1 MLDRIQWLGNNSAF
15 VLHGSPQIYL
25 NPSVSVSDAAPYAD
39 AILITQAT
47 YENCSSRA
55 LDQLCGP
62 ETTLIAN
69 TAFADCLYGRPVQV
83 LRPWQSATVG
93 RARVTAV
100 PAHPSQRAGLDASSA
115 PPVAFLMSLD
125 LYDIYFAGETIIL
138 PDTMALYPDIAILP
152 VRNPRTGILNL
163 DHAVE
168 AVRQLKPRWVIPSL
182 WTQNGRGVLDLR
194 AFEAALEGL
203 AEVVIPAGVP

>member
-25 NPSVSVSDAAPYAD
+25 NPSVSVPDATPYAD
-39 AILITQAT
+39 AILITRAS
-47 YENCSSRA
+47 YENCSPRA

-69 TAFADCLYGRPVQV
+69 TAFADCLYGRAVEV

-100 PAHPSQRAGLDASSA
+100 PPHPSQQPALDPNSA
-115 PPVAFLMSLD
+115 PPIAFLMSLD
-125 LYDIYFAGETIIL
+125 MYDIYFAGETIIL

-163 DHAVE
+163 DHALE
-168 AVRQLKPRWVIPSL
+168 AVRQLKPRWVIPSQ
-182 WTQNGRGVLDLR
+182 WAHNARGQLDLK
-194 AFEAALEGL
+194 AFRAALEGQ
-203 AEVVIPAGVP
+203 AEVVMPAGVP